1 MRSACVNGPLA
12 AFLVLVI
19 YVAWC
24 RIAYMGATEN
34 AGVEN
39 AGVNRMERQPEIIII
54 EKAYSYVVRLVIIL
68 LAEESVLVVAIKIV
82 A

>member
-1 MRSACVNGPLA
+1 
-12 AFLVLVI
+12 
-19 YVAWC
+19 
-24 RIAYMGATEN
+24 MGATEN